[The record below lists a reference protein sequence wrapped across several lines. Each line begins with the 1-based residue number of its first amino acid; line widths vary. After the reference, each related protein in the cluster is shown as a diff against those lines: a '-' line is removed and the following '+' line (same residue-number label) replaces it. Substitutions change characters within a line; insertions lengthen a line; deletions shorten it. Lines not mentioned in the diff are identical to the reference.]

1 MIAMTIGTSSSFLD
15 SALSKSGAVNWSE
28 ETKVQF

>member
-1 MIAMTIGTSSSFLD
+1 MIAMTIGIASIFLD
-15 SALSKSGAVNWSE
+15 SVLSKSGALNWSE

>member
-1 MIAMTIGTSSSFLD
+1 MIAMTIGIASSFLD
-15 SALSKSGAVNWSE
+15 SILSRPGALNWAE

>member
-1 MIAMTIGTSSSFLD
+1 MIAMTIGIASSFLD
-15 SALSKSGAVNWSE
+15 SVLSRSGAFNWYE